1 MIFVKDMLY
10 AVLALVTAV
19 GAVFSWLQ
27 YTKSANSLFLVVFGV
42 LVVATIALGA
52 LFMSG
57 RVNKGEDI
65 HITE

>member
-1 MIFVKDMLY
+1 MKDMLY
-10 AVLALVTAV
+10 AVLALVAAV

-27 YTKSANSLFLVVFGV
+27 YTKSANNLFLVVFGV

>member
-1 MIFVKDMLY
+1 MKDMFY

-27 YTKSANSLFLVVFGV
+27 YTKSANNLFLVVFGV
-42 LVVATIALGA
+42 LVVGTIALGA

>member
-1 MIFVKDMLY
+1 MKDILY
-10 AVLALVTAV
+10 AVLALVSAV

-27 YTKSANSLFLVVFGV
+27 YTKSANNLFLVVFGV
-42 LVVATIALGA
+42 LVIGTIALGA
-52 LFMSG
+52 LFLSG